1 MNHAPHEAV
10 PEHRLP
16 AAQSQGFA
24 HVSVVSFSDP
34 YSTGPLGAPQDIASP
49 DFAALAHGLPR
60 APLAGCS
67 DPAAG

>member
-24 HVSVVSFSDP
+24 HVSVVPFSDP
-34 YSTGPLGAPQDIASP
+34 YSTGPLSVAADLAAPDL
-49 DFAALAHGLPR
+49 AALAQGLPR
-60 APLAGCS
+60 SPLAGCTE
-67 DPAAG
+67 PAAG